1 MGVKLTDI
9 VPIKKITFEDLS
21 NKVVAVDSSNMLYQF
36 LSSIRQRD
44 GTPLMDSHGS
54 VTSHLIGLFSRIPKI
69 MEKNIKPAFV
79 FDGQPPELKF
89 KERERR
95 AERKSIAEKKYA
107 EAERDLDSD
116 EMLKYSKQ
124 FTKLNKEMVAD
135 AKKLLTAM
143 GLPVI
148 QAPSEAEAQCA
159 YICKNKDAWAAVS
172 QDFDTLLYGTPR
184 LLRSL
189 TLSTR
194 KRMPSG
200 GYVKVTPELIELKE
214 VLTTLELD
222 QKQLIVLSI
231 LVGTDYNIGGVKG
244 IGPKKAL
251 KLVQSGKKFEKIF
264 EDLDPSF
271 DWKEI
276 YDVFDKMPIEKEYD
290 LEFNE
295 PDDEEIKK
303 ILVDKHEFSEDRV
316 NSTLERLRPKP
327 KDQQDLKKWF

>member
-54 VTSHLIGLFSRIPKI
+54 VTSHLVGLFSRIPNI

-79 FDGQPPELKF
+79 FDGKPPALKF

-95 AERKSIAEKKYA
+95 AERKTMAEQKYA

-124 FTKLNKEMVAD
+124 FTKLDKDMVTE
-135 AKKLLTAM
+135 AKKLLSAM

-159 YICKNKDAWAAVS
+159 YICKQKGAWAAVS

-189 TLSTR
+189 TLSTK

-214 VLTTLELD
+214 VLKELELD

-251 KLVQSGKKFEKIF
+251 KLVQSGQKFEKIF
-264 EDLDPSF
+264 EELDPSF

-290 LEFNE
+290 LKFTE

-303 ILVDKHEFSEDRV
+303 ILVDKHEFSEERV